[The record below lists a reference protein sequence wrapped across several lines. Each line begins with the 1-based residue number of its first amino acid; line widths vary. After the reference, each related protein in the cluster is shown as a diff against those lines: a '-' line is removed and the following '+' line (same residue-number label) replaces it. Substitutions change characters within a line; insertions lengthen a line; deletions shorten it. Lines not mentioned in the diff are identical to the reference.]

1 MLIVRQQ
8 GHASGHDP
16 YADGVQACIA
26 GVPPSECPYA
36 PASVEE
42 RDWLLG
48 WEDEAATASE

>member
-26 GVPPSECPYA
+26 GAPRSECPYA